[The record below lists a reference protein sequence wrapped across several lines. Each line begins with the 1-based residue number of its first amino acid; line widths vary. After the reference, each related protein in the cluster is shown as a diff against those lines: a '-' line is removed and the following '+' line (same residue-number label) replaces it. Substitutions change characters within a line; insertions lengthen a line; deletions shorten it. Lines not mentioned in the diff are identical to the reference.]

1 MNTTLIPISLQD
13 VFTKNISAYLYKDN
27 INNLY
32 GTCKDMREQLDRSCT
47 YIYTRICLHYQP
59 HSVDDLP
66 VIDSYGCQYWYKEG
80 KLHRDGDLPAEI
92 RSDGDRFWWKEG
104 RRHRDGDL
112 PAVICSNGNQLW
124 FKEGKLHR
132 DGDLPAMI
140 LSNGRTR
147 RGTTD

>member
-66 VIDSYGCQYWYKEG
+66 EIDSNGDQYWYKEGKRHRDGDLPAVIYSDGNQHWYKEG
-80 KLHRDGDLPAEI
+80 KLHRDGDLPAVI
-92 RSDGDRFWWKEG
+92 LSDGSQWW
-104 RRHRDGDL
+104 
-112 PAVICSNGNQLW
+112 
-124 FKEGKLHR
+124 
-132 DGDLPAMI
+132 
-140 LSNGRTR
+140 
-147 RGTTD
+147 